1 MDEFEYGVLTSLVKK
16 YNDSVVS
23 KGGSCRNLKISLTPK
38 HKALSSYSGR
48 DSFKFIDDNDKK
60 LAALEKR
67 GYIFV
72 RRDKNGALESV
83 DLNISAVE
91 EVIKVCGLD
100 SKSVHLKNI
109 LEILQNTP
117 VYGFTVQFVHSERE
131 YVATKYEWH
140 KSYYADEGELS
151 SIIKVLNAMVS
162 QSEEIMER
170 DFSVRVLGDSKAFA
184 HISNKVVAIAKKF
197 DSQLVFEEG
206 DSAEYILQN
215 YNIVK
220 NSTYALIKGNL
231 KFELNGQAIDLNKL
245 GFEYALSDAMIKNIK
260 FLSPSANT
268 LFTVENLTTFY
279 KFKLEDCVVVYLA
292 GFHNHTK
299 QMLLKKLYA
308 DCAFKKCYHFGDIDV
323 GGFMIYNNLVRSTS
337 IPFEPYCMGIK
348 QLKEHTYALRPL
360 TSNDKKRL
368 EDMQNDE
375 QYSTFHE
382 TISYMLVHDAKLE
395 QEALD

>member
-23 KGGSCRNLKISLTPK
+23 KGGSCRNLKISLTLK
-38 HKALSSYSGR
+38 YKALSSYSGR

-60 LAALEKR
+60 LAALQKR

-91 EVIKVCGLD
+91 EVIKACGLD
-100 SKSVHLKNI
+100 SKSEHLKNI
-109 LEILQNTP
+109 LKILQSA
-117 VYGFTVQFVHSERE
+117 TVRDFVAEFVQTERE

-151 SIIKVLNAMVS
+151 LIIKVLNAMVS

-170 DFSVRVLGDSKAFA
+170 DFSVRVLGDSKVFA
-184 HISNKVVAIAKKF
+184 RISNKVVAIAKKF

-206 DSAEYILQN
+206 DSSERVLQN

-220 NSTYALIKGNL
+220 NSTYALVKGNL

-260 FLSPSANT
+260 FLPPSAST
-268 LFTVENLTTFY
+268 LVTVENLTTFY
-279 KFKLEDCVVVYLA
+279 KFKMKDCVVVYLA

-348 QLKEHTYALRPL
+348 QLKEHTCALRPL

-382 TISYMLVHDAKLE
+382 TIAYMLAHDAKLE